1 MPQSAYARRV
11 DERRRSGWVV
21 AGFAAALY
29 LALVV
34 CVYGFVS
41 LLTDSEVIP
50 SRQAGLFVGPAIVA
64 AAVLALLLHLGRA
77 LRTPGRVLTTVL
89 LAALWTW
96 LAAVAVAIV
105 GFAMATGT
113 VLAALLFGLGFG
125 VSWFGLLLPALAAL
139 VGWPATTVAIAQ
151 AGGAERPR
159 WPWERNEQ

>member
-1 MPQSAYARRV
+1 M
-11 DERRRSGWVV
+11 DERRRSGWMV

-41 LLTDSEVIP
+41 LLANVEVIP

-77 LRTPGRVLTTVL
+77 LRTPGRALTAVL

-105 GFAMATGT
+105 AFAMATGT
-113 VLAALLFGLGFG
+113 VLAAVLFGLGFG
-125 VSWFGLLLPALAAL
+125 VSWFGLLVPVLAAL
-139 VGWPATTVAIAQ
+139 VTWLATTVTAAQ

-159 WPWERNEQ
+159 WPWERNDDD

>member
-1 MPQSAYARRV
+1 M
-11 DERRRSGWVV
+11 DERRRSGWMV

-41 LLTDSEVIP
+41 LLANVEVIP

-77 LRTPGRVLTTVL
+77 LRTPGRALTAVL

-96 LAAVAVAIV
+96 LAAVAVAIIA
-105 GFAMATGT
+105 FAMATGT
-113 VLAALLFGLGFG
+113 VLAAVLFGLGFG
-125 VSWFGLLLPALAAL
+125 VSWFGLLVPVLAAL
-139 VGWPATTVAIAQ
+139 VTWLATTVAVAQ
-151 AGGAERPR
+151 ASGAERPR
-159 WPWERNEQ
+159 WPWERNDDG

>member
-1 MPQSAYARRV
+1 M
-11 DERRRSGWVV
+11 V

-41 LLTDSEVIP
+41 LLTGAEVIP

-64 AAVLALLLHLGRA
+64 AAVLALLLHLGYVLRA
-77 LRTPGRVLTTVL
+77 PGRVPAAVL

-96 LAAVAVAIV
+96 LAAVIVAIIA
-105 GFAMATGT
+105 FAVATGT

-125 VSWFGLLLPALAAL
+125 VSWFGLLIPVLAAL
-139 VGWPATTVAIAQ
+139 VAWLATTVAIAQ

-159 WPWERNEQ
+159 WPWERTDE